1 MSSEQFETTGP
12 QTSRAS
18 ITAGSGDSDLLYV
31 GFWKRLAAYALD
43 FAIFLPYGI
52 GVRHLIYSNK
62 YALLGNFAVTSIFG
76 LVFWVYL
83 VKRFGGSPGKLLMRI
98 KIVKIDGGAVG
109 YREAILR
116 YLVLFTLSTASSAA
130 LVLAF
135 FHMPEDAYAAY
146 SDSANKAT
154 FLLTYAPGWYPSL
167 QMITLIWAAAELVV
181 LLRNDQRRTV
191 HDFMA
196 GTVVI
201 ETPKPLARS
210 KR

>member
-1 MSSEQFETTGP
+1 MRHGAGGNVANSGVRRGPDRHHRVAPQAEKASDESLRMTLTKDGESKMSSEQFETTGP

-130 LVLAF
+130 LVL
-135 FHMPEDAYAAY
+135 
-146 SDSANKAT
+146 
-154 FLLTYAPGWYPSL
+154 
-167 QMITLIWAAAELVV
+167 
-181 LLRNDQRRTV
+181 
-191 HDFMA
+191 
-196 GTVVI
+196 
-201 ETPKPLARS
+201 
-210 KR
+210 